1 MSPRQDNEK
10 RGIHDSTTEF
20 FLKVVQKE
28 KEAASKESTTKDNI
42 SATKNKTFDTVGRF
56 YNYINQILDKIL
68 TSKASIMILS
78 FVMAGILFFSI
89 SGKDIITSP
98 TSGSTLENVPVTV
111 ENLDPALELTGVPD
125 SVTVGLIGP
134 SLDIYKVNF
143 TKDYEVFLDLTDFDK
158 GEYTV
163 NLKARNFPETLRVMP
178 VPSTLKIKLLPKVDA
193 TFDLGYR
200 FVNEDDLDTK
210 YSVSVEDM
218 SETSVVLRASQETL
232 QKVAKVEANIDVAD
246 KTEAFEQDAK
256 IKAYDANDKELDIEI
271 SPATVHVK
279 CNVASYSKVVPVQA
293 NFVGD
298 IPAGYEISNYT
309 LSQSQI
315 TIYGL
320 EEKIKD
326 ISVVKVDV
334 DVSDVKS
341 NTTITNVAFK
351 RGNGINKFS
360 SGTVD
365 VTVEVEKVITKKIEK
380 VPIKVL
386 NNTENYKVSFAGE
399 GGYATVSVSGT
410 ETKIASLTADNIQ
423 ASVDVDGLRVGT
435 RRVNVK
441 TAVDDEKIK
450 IELLSSSKVTINI
463 ERN

>member
-1 MSPRQDNEK
+1 MSPRQNKEK
-10 RGIHDSTTEF
+10 RDVHDSTTEF

-28 KEAASKESTTKDNI
+28 KEAASKESTTKENI
-42 SATKNKTFDTVGRF
+42 SATKTKTIDTVGRF
-56 YNYINQILDKIL
+56 YNYINQTLDKIL
-68 TSKASIMILS
+68 SSKASIMILS
-78 FVMAGILFFSI
+78 FAMAGVLFYSI
-89 SGKDIITSP
+89 AGKDILTSP
-98 TSGSTLENVPVTV
+98 TSGSTLENVPVVV
-111 ENLDPALELTGVPD
+111 ENLDSSLELSGVPE

-143 TKDYEVFLDLTDFDK
+143 TKDYQIYLDLADYEK

-163 NLKARNFPETLRVMP
+163 NLRSRNFPETLRVMP
-178 VPSTLKIKLLPKVDA
+178 VPSTLKIKLLPKIDA

-200 FVNEDDLDTK
+200 FINVEKLDTE
-210 YSVSVEDM
+210 YSVSVEEM
-218 SETSVVLRASQETL
+218 AETSVILRASQETL
-232 QKVAKVEANIDVAD
+232 QKVVRVEANIDVAD

-256 IKAYDANDKELDIEI
+256 IKAYDANDKELNVEI
-271 SPATVHVK
+271 SPTTVHVK

-293 NFVGD
+293 QFVGD
-298 IPAGYEISNYT
+298 IPAGYEISNYR

-360 SGTVD
+360 SETVD

-399 GGYATVSVSGT
+399 GGYATVSVTGT
-410 ETKIASLTADNIQ
+410 EAKIASLTADNIQ

-435 RRVNVK
+435 RRVDVK